1 MDSVNFC
8 TSSSTSVYFR
18 MLLSNRG
25 SFVQCCNGATSRSV
39 SFNLWQRGSWQQA
52 CDSLCVKEL
61 WSKNS
66 WIIEC
71 ILFASFCLQWNLHE
85 VKLYIY
91 SKKNMFLDK
100 LRKNA
105 NYMYFD
111 NFVDIY
117 KNWHWITF
125 AVSCSYFF
133 KLIEVVVSAQPLQV
147 RQSVCVIQAIRMIH
161 IAIFGM
167 WRKLETQKKKRI
179 KWKNWMKQICS
190 FYHLDIF

>member
-1 MDSVNFC
+1 MHIICQF
-8 TSSSTSVYFR
+8 
-18 MLLSNRG
+18 LL
-25 SFVQCCNGATSRSV
+25 AMKLARS
-39 SFNLWQRGSWQQA
+39 Q
-52 CDSLCVKEL
+52 
-61 WSKNS
+61 
-66 WIIEC
+66 I
-71 ILFASFCLQWNLHE
+71 
-85 VKLYIY
+85 IY
-91 SKKNMFLDK
+91 SKKNMFLNK

-105 NYMYFD
+105 NYFD

-133 KLIEVVVSAQPLQV
+133 KLIEVVVSAQPLQI

-167 WRKLETQKKKRI
+167 WRKLKTQKKIR

-190 FYHLDIF
+190 FYHLDIFSIYKCQLRALLK

>member
-1 MDSVNFC
+1 MHIICQF
-8 TSSSTSVYFR
+8 
-18 MLLSNRG
+18 LL
-25 SFVQCCNGATSRSV
+25 AMKLARS
-39 SFNLWQRGSWQQA
+39 QI
-52 CDSLCVKEL
+52 K
-61 WSKNS
+61 
-66 WIIEC
+66 
-71 ILFASFCLQWNLHE
+71 
-85 VKLYIY
+85 Y

-167 WRKLETQKKKRI
+167 WRKLETQKKK
-179 KWKNWMKQICS
+179 KNKMKKLNETDMFILS
-190 FYHLDIF
+190 PWHFLVYTNVNYEHY